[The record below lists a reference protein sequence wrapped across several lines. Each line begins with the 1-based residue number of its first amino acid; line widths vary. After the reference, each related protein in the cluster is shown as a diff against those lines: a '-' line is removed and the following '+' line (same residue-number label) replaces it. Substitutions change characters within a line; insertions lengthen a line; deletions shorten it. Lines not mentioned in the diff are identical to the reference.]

1 MAILRERP
9 YTNFNF
15 LVDLGTGDS
24 SGPLAG
30 FSEVILPEAW
40 VDVIEYRNGNF
51 KENTVIKLTGLEHYS
66 NLVLKRGVI
75 GSLDLYEWWDEV
87 RNGSQDALRT
97 VIVQLLSEDRSTVV
111 LTWKFLRA
119 RPVQYQFSE
128 LRGKGDEVLIESLE
142 LVFERMEM
150 E

>member
-1 MAILRERP
+1 MATLRERP
-9 YTNFNF
+9 YANFNY
-15 LVDLGTGDS
+15 LVDLGTGES

-40 VDVIEYRNGNF
+40 VDVIEYRSGNL
-51 KENTVIKLTGLEHYS
+51 KENNVIKLTGLEHYS

-75 GSLDLYEWWDEV
+75 GSLNLYEWWDQV

-97 VIVQLLSEDRSTVV
+97 VTVQLLSEDRSDVV
-111 LTWKFLRA
+111 LSWKFLRA
-119 RPVQYQFSE
+119 RPVRYKFSE
-128 LRGKGDEVLIESLE
+128 LKGAGDEVMIEYLE
-142 LVFERMEM
+142 LAVERMEM

>member
-15 LVDLGTGDS
+15 LVDLGTGE
-24 SGPLAG
+24 PLSPQAG

-40 VDVIEYRNGNF
+40 VDVIEYRSGNS
-51 KENTVIKLTGLEHYS
+51 KENDVIKLTGMEHYS

-75 GSLDLYEWWDEV
+75 GSLDLYEWYDDV
-87 RNGSQDALRT
+87 RNGSQNAMRT
-97 VIVQLLSEDRSTVV
+97 VVVQLLSEDRANVV

-119 RPVQYQFSE
+119 RPVRYKFSE
-128 LRGKGDEVLIESLE
+128 LRGKGDEVLIEYLE
-142 LVFERMEM
+142 LAFERMEM